1 MPMQFPSAMISGM
14 LRAGG
19 QTPRASSYD
28 VADIEKFIQ
37 QEIFTGLRG
46 LPPTVWHNLQLR
58 TQINIPTTSTYI
70 SRRSAGRLSLLFRTL
85 RGA

>member
-1 MPMQFPSAMISGM
+1 MPHAVPKRDDIRDVKSGG
-14 LRAGG
+14 GG

-58 TQINIPTTSTYI
+58 TQINIPTTSTHI
-70 SRRSAGRLSLLFRTL
+70 SRRSAGRLSLLFKTF
-85 RGA
+85 